1 MEEKNRE
8 KQNRKDYWLHKNI
21 VVKIVTNKLGEK
33 YFKKKAVVLDLAD
46 KYTGVVKL
54 MESGTE
60 IKLDQ
65 AHLET
70 VLPSLG
76 KQVVVLNGAYRGELA
91 VLDKI
96 NVEKFNAQI
105 TITTVSVQLRIFLIV
120 FCLLTS
126 IRYFS

>member
-33 YFKKKAVVLDLAD
+33 YFKKKAVVIDLAD

-105 TITTVSVQLRIFLIV
+105 TITTVSVELRIF
-120 FCLLTS
+120 F
-126 IRYFS
+126 